1 MGRTRL
7 ASASPAQAACSLLE
21 STHALGTHQAQ
32 QQLNL
37 LSSAGLAVR
46 LPMGGPS
53 KRGLGQGSVQ
63 VFSFN
68 PSLCCLKLLGWAAV
82 HPTQT
87 WLLLP

>member
-7 ASASPAQAACSLLE
+7 ASASLAQAACSLLE
-21 STHALGTHQAQ
+21 STHALGTDQAQ

-46 LPMGGPS
+46 LPMGAKQEGPGPGVGP
-53 KRGLGQGSVQ
+53 GLFIQ
-63 VFSFN
+63 